1 MRKKHSKLEFLA
13 YLITFIGFI
22 VIIVFVICLCSNY
35 RIGGHLSDAEMAI
48 TGQVGDFMGGVI
60 GSIWALAGVF
70 LYFSAVKMQNTEL
83 ENQAKFRRED
93 RILDSI
99 KEFENTFFALLASQ
113 QKIKD
118 ELSADFS
125 DGKLGENHHLYEET
139 RHASSNNLFKEAAI
153 VLKKLYAFCAR
164 ETFVINLHPDTDLL
178 FAKTNEERK
187 QIIKTYSEDLVIS
200 NMGFNEILFKSV
212 KGQKGELHRCQAI
225 YFLFFIH
232 YSSTIGHYC
241 RHLYHILKY
250 IDQAQLDILIMVRNN
265 FDEKERIDKMMEV
278 NKRFK
283 RYTAF
288 LQSGLSSSE
297 MCILFYNS
305 LIYPKARKLYLRYN
319 LLENLLDID
328 LIETEHKKLVKGFRC
343 KSPNRMIADFFDYEK
358 S

>member
-22 VIIVFVICLCSNY
+22 VIIVFVLCLCSNY

-70 LYFSAVKMQNTEL
+70 LYFSAIKMQNKEL
-83 ENQAKFRRED
+83 ENQSKFRRED

-113 QKIKD
+113 QRIKN

-125 DGKLGENHHLYEET
+125 DGKLDENHHLYEEKI
-139 RHASSNNLFKEAAI
+139 HASGNNLFKEASI

-164 ETFVINLHPDTDLL
+164 ESFVINLYPNKDLQ
-178 FAKTNEERK
+178 FAKTNEQRK
-187 QIIKTYSEDLVIS
+187 QIIKAYSEDLAIS

-212 KGQKGELHRCQAI
+212 KGQKDELYRCKAV

-265 FDEKERIDKMMEV
+265 FDGEERRDKMLEV
-278 NKRFK
+278 SKRFK

-297 MCILFYNS
+297 MCILFCNS

-319 LLENLLDID
+319 LLENLLDIH
-328 LIETEHKKLVKGFRC
+328 LIKSEHKNLVKGFHC
-343 KSPNRMIADFFDYEK
+343 KSPNRMIAEFLTMKE
-358 S
+358 

>member
-1 MRKKHSKLEFLA
+1 MNNKYSKLEILA
-13 YLITFIGFI
+13 YIITTLGLL
-22 VIIVFVICLCSNY
+22 VMAVFVICLLSSY
-35 RIGGHLSDAEMAI
+35 KIGGNLSNDEMAI

-60 GSIWALAGVF
+60 GSLWALAGVF
-70 LYFSAVKMQNTEL
+70 LYFSAIKMQNKEL
-83 ENQAKFRRED
+83 ENQSKFRRED
-93 RILDSI
+93 RILDTI

-113 QKIKD
+113 QRIKN

-125 DGKLGENHHLYEET
+125 DGKLDENHHLYEEKI
-139 RHASSNNLFKEAAI
+139 HASGNNLFKEASI

-164 ETFVINLHPDTDLL
+164 ESFVINLYPNKDLQ
-178 FAKTNEERK
+178 FAKTNEQRK
-187 QIIKTYSEDLVIS
+187 QIIKAYSEDLAIS

-212 KGQKGELHRCQAI
+212 KGQKDELYRCKAI

-265 FDEKERIDKMMEV
+265 FDGEERRDKMLEV
-278 NKRFK
+278 SKRFK

-319 LLENLLDID
+319 LLENLLDIH
-328 LIETEHKKLVKGFRC
+328 LIKSEHKNLVKGFHC
-343 KSPNRMIADFFDYEK
+343 KSPNRMIAEFLTMKE
-358 S
+358 

>member
-1 MRKKHSKLEFLA
+1 MKAKISILEKIA
-13 YLITFIGFI
+13 YLFTGIGFI
-22 VIIVFVICLCSNY
+22 VMIVFIINLSSSYSV
-35 RIGGHLSDAEMAI
+35 GGHLSNNEMAI

-70 LYFSAVKMQNTEL
+70 LYFSAIKMQNKEL
-83 ENQAKFRRED
+83 ENQSKFRRED

-113 QKIKD
+113 QRIKD

-125 DGKLGENHHLYEET
+125 DGKLDVNHHLYEEKI
-139 RHASSNNLFKEAAI
+139 HASGNNLFKEASI

-164 ETFVINLHPDTDLL
+164 ESFVINLYPNKDLQ
-178 FAKTNEERK
+178 FAKTNKQRK
-187 QIIKTYSEDLVIS
+187 QIIKTYSEDLAIS
-200 NMGFNEILFKSV
+200 NMGFNEILFKRV
-212 KGQKGELHRCQAI
+212 KGQKDELYRCKAI

-265 FDEKERIDKMMEV
+265 FDGEERRDKMMEV
-278 NKRFK
+278 SKRFK
-283 RYTAF
+283 RYKAF

-319 LLENLLDID
+319 LLENLLVIH
-328 LIETEHKKLVKGFRC
+328 LIKSEHKNLVKGFHC
-343 KSPNRMIADFFDYEK
+343 KSPDRMIAEFLTMKE
-358 S
+358 

>member
-1 MRKKHSKLEFLA
+1 MKKNHSKLEFFA
-13 YLITFIGFI
+13 YIITFVGFL

-125 DGKLGENHHLYEET
+125 DGKLAENHHLYEET
-139 RHASSNNLFKEAAI
+139 KHASGNNLFKEAAI

-164 ETFVINLHPDTDLL
+164 ESFVINLHPDTDLL

-187 QIIKTYSEDLVIS
+187 QIIKTYSEDLAIS
-200 NMGFNEILFKSV
+200 NMGFNVTTQVGLP
-212 KGQKGELHRCQAI
+212 
-225 YFLFFIH
+225 
-232 YSSTIGHYC
+232 YSYYDETI
-241 RHLYHILKY
+241 
-250 IDQAQLDILIMVRNN
+250 A
-265 FDEKERIDKMMEV
+265 
-278 NKRFK
+278 
-283 RYTAF
+283 A
-288 LQSGLSSSE
+288 
-297 MCILFYNS
+297 
-305 LIYPKARKLYLRYN
+305 
-319 LLENLLDID
+319 
-328 LIETEHKKLVKGFRC
+328 
-343 KSPNRMIADFFDYEK
+343 
-358 S
+358 

>member
-22 VIIVFVICLCSNY
+22 VIIVFVLCLCSNY

-70 LYFSAVKMQNTEL
+70 LYFSAIKMQNKEL
-83 ENQAKFRRED
+83 ENQSKFRRED

-113 QKIKD
+113 QRIKN

-125 DGKLGENHHLYEET
+125 DGKLDENHHLYEEKI
-139 RHASSNNLFKEAAI
+139 HASGNNLFKEASI

-164 ETFVINLHPDTDLL
+164 ESFVINLYPNKDLQ
-178 FAKTNEERK
+178 FAKTNEQRK
-187 QIIKTYSEDLVIS
+187 QIIKAYSEDLAIS

-212 KGQKGELHRCQAI
+212 KGQKDELYRCKAI

-250 IDQAQLDILIMVRNN
+250 IDQAQLDILIMVRNHCCP
-265 FDEKERIDKMMEV
+265 V
-278 NKRFK
+278 
-283 RYTAF
+283 
-288 LQSGLSSSE
+288 
-297 MCILFYNS
+297 
-305 LIYPKARKLYLRYN
+305 
-319 LLENLLDID
+319 
-328 LIETEHKKLVKGFRC
+328 
-343 KSPNRMIADFFDYEK
+343 
-358 S
+358 

>member
-22 VIIVFVICLCSNY
+22 VIIVFVLCLCSNY

-70 LYFSAVKMQNTEL
+70 LYFSAIKMQNKEL
-83 ENQAKFRRED
+83 ENQSKFRRED

-113 QKIKD
+113 QRIKN

-125 DGKLGENHHLYEET
+125 DGKLDENHHLYEEKI
-139 RHASSNNLFKEAAI
+139 HASGNNLFKEASI

-164 ETFVINLHPDTDLL
+164 ESFVINLYPNKDLQ
-178 FAKTNEERK
+178 FAKTNEQRK
-187 QIIKTYSEDLVIS
+187 QIIKAYSEDLAIS

-212 KGQKGELHRCQAI
+212 KGQKDELYRCKAV
-225 YFLFFIH
+225 YFLFFI
-232 YSSTIGHYC
+232 STIGHYC

-265 FDEKERIDKMMEV
+265 FDGEERRDKMLEV
-278 NKRFK
+278 SKRFK

-319 LLENLLDID
+319 LLENLLDIH
-328 LIETEHKKLVKGFRC
+328 LIKSEHKNLVKGFHC
-343 KSPNRMIADFFDYEK
+343 KSPNRMIAEFLTMKE
-358 S
+358 